1 MSDKSSWCAAE
12 RAAAAEQRDEPQPAD
27 VPGVAAEERGAKRA
41 GRQRGRA
48 AARAPARAARAARP
62 LLQVPGVQGASL
74 FTPYSSRRRYGRLLE
89 VVEPNRFPH
98 ERANIK

>member
-48 AARAPARAARAARP
+48 AARAPARAAGAARP

-74 FTPYSSRRRYGRLLE
+74 FSAPIWTIRLLE
-89 VVEPNRFPH
+89 VVKPRRFPH
-98 ERANIK
+98 ERANVK